1 MTTIGS
7 VGTGLTGNLARP
19 ASDGRFDPGEGVR
32 MTVRETDGG
41 RSGRGSGPSSCAAAQ

>member
-19 ASDGRFDPGEGVR
+19 ASDGRFDPGEGVPA
-32 MTVRETDGG
+32 G
-41 RSGRGSGPSSCAAAQ
+41 RDELTARLAEAKRYRDL

>member
-19 ASDGRFDPGEGVR
+19 ASDGRFDPGEGVHV
-32 MTVRETDGG
+32 TVWETEDG